1 MASYNYMMSADEVA
15 QELNCSKSH
24 AYKLVKAMN
33 KELSA
38 QGYITMAGR
47 IPKAFWAKKMYGY
60 EIAENQGGSIW
71 LTEKKTQK
79 KWTAQWFETNVMGEK
94 KKRRKRGF
102 ETKREALEFE
112 RSKKVE
118 Q

>member
-38 QGYITMAGR
+38 QGYIYDGWQNTKGVLG
-47 IPKAFWAKKMYGY
+47 KKDV
-60 EIAENQGGSIW
+60 W
-71 LTEKKTQK
+71 L
-79 KWTAQWFETNVMGEK
+79 
-94 KKRRKRGF
+94 
-102 ETKREALEFE
+102 
-112 RSKKVE
+112 
-118 Q
+118 

>member
-38 QGYITMAGR
+38 QGYITMAGEYQR
-47 IPKAFWAKKMYGY
+47 RFG
-60 EIAENQGGSIW
+60 
-71 LTEKKTQK
+71 QK
-79 KWTAQWFETNVMGEK
+79 RCMAMK
-94 KKRRKRGF
+94 
-102 ETKREALEFE
+102 
-112 RSKKVE
+112 
-118 Q
+118 

>member
-1 MASYNYMMSADEVA
+1 MILSIYENRIKLKYSKRIWNLTRKGGCKMASYNYMMSADEVA

-33 KELSA
+33 KELAA

-60 EIAENQGGSIW
+60 EIAGN
-71 LTEKKTQK
+71 
-79 KWTAQWFETNVMGEK
+79 
-94 KKRRKRGF
+94 
-102 ETKREALEFE
+102 
-112 RSKKVE
+112 
-118 Q
+118 

>member
-24 AYKLVKAMN
+24 AYELVKAMN

-60 EIAENQGGSIW
+60 EIAEN
-71 LTEKKTQK
+71 
-79 KWTAQWFETNVMGEK
+79 
-94 KKRRKRGF
+94 
-102 ETKREALEFE
+102 
-112 RSKKVE
+112 
-118 Q
+118 

>member
-38 QGYITMAGR
+38 QGYKIGR
-47 IPKAFWAKKMYGY
+47 A
-60 EIAENQGGSIW
+60 SC
-71 LTEKKTQK
+71 
-79 KWTAQWFETNVMGEK
+79 
-94 KKRRKRGF
+94 
-102 ETKREALEFE
+102 RE
-112 RSKKVE
+112 RV
-118 Q
+118 

>member
-47 IPKAFWAKKMYGY
+47 MLLLWCTMEYGINVCPKVLLYGA
-60 EIAENQGGSIW
+60 IFSP
-71 LTEKKTQK
+71 
-79 KWTAQWFETNVMGEK
+79 V
-94 KKRRKRGF
+94 
-102 ETKREALEFE
+102 
-112 RSKKVE
+112 
-118 Q
+118 

>member
-38 QGYITMAGR
+38 QGYITIGIFMEG
-47 IPKAFWAKKMYGY
+47 AF
-60 EIAENQGGSIW
+60 ECI
-71 LTEKKTQK
+71 
-79 KWTAQWFETNVMGEK
+79 
-94 KKRRKRGF
+94 
-102 ETKREALEFE
+102 
-112 RSKKVE
+112 
-118 Q
+118 

>member
-1 MASYNYMMSADEVA
+1 MILSNYENRTDTKYSKRILYLERKGGGNMASYNYMMSADEVA

-60 EIAENQGGSIW
+60 EIAGN
-71 LTEKKTQK
+71 
-79 KWTAQWFETNVMGEK
+79 
-94 KKRRKRGF
+94 
-102 ETKREALEFE
+102 
-112 RSKKVE
+112 
-118 Q
+118 

>member
-38 QGYITMAGR
+38 QGYIRWLEEYQRRFGQKRCMAM
-47 IPKAFWAKKMYGY
+47 K
-60 EIAENQGGSIW
+60 
-71 LTEKKTQK
+71 
-79 KWTAQWFETNVMGEK
+79 
-94 KKRRKRGF
+94 
-102 ETKREALEFE
+102 
-112 RSKKVE
+112 
-118 Q
+118 

>member
-47 IPKAFWAKKMYGY
+47 IPKAD
-60 EIAENQGGSIW
+60 
-71 LTEKKTQK
+71 
-79 KWTAQWFETNVMGEK
+79 
-94 KKRRKRGF
+94 RKSTRLNSSHF
-102 ETKREALEFE
+102 LLSRMPSSA
-112 RSKKVE
+112 
-118 Q
+118 

>member
-47 IPKAFWAKKMYGY
+47 IPK
-60 EIAENQGGSIW
+60 IANLLDNENGNAVTG
-71 LTEKKTQK
+71 L
-79 KWTAQWFETNVMGEK
+79 GE
-94 KKRRKRGF
+94 
-102 ETKREALEFE
+102 E
-112 RSKKVE
+112 RDE
-118 Q
+118 C